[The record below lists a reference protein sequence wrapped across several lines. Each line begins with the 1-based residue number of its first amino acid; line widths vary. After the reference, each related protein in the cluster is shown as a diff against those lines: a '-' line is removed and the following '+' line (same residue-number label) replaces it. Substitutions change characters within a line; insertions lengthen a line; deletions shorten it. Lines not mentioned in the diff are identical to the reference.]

1 MNRKKSHPFPLVID
15 TDTAGDD
22 ITALILALQHTPA
35 TVVGITT
42 VAGNVPVDRAA
53 YNARAVL
60 EMLGRSD
67 VPVYLGSP
75 APLVRP
81 LSTTTHIQGREGLG
95 HATLPEPRSPVQ
107 DIPAAQA
114 LLHLSRIYP
123 SLTILAIGP
132 LTNLA
137 LALRLDPD
145 FPQRVAQVVIMGGT
159 WQGRGN
165 QTPVSEYNFW
175 QDPEAA
181 HAVLHAGWPITLVPW
196 ETVLQD
202 GVLPPEREVRFAA
215 SGNPMARF
223 FLQVHQQAK
232 AFDQAHWGVA
242 GSLHPDALTA
252 AVALEPDLVQR
263 KVTTYLTVLTHEG
276 LTRGM
281 TVPDPYGLL
290 QRGPNVEVVL
300 AIHRHRFWDLL
311 EDALLRTNSS

>member
-22 ITALILALQHTPA
+22 ITALILALRKAPA

-60 EMLGRSD
+60 ELLGRSE

-95 HATLPEPRSPVQ
+95 HATLPEPRIPVQ

-114 LLHLSRIYP
+114 LLHLSRIHP
-123 SLTILAIGP
+123 GLTILAIGP

-145 FPQRVAQVVIMGGT
+145 FPQRIARVVIMGGT

-202 GVLPPEREVRFAA
+202 GVLPPPVEARLAR
-215 SGNPMARF
+215 SGARLARF
-223 FLQVHQQAK
+223 FLQVHRQAK

-252 AVALEPDLVQR
+252 AVALRPHRIRRAQHLYMTVQ
-263 KVTTYLTVLTHEG
+263 LADD

-281 TVPDPYGLL
+281 ALPDPYGLL
-290 QRGPNVEVVL
+290 KRPPNVHLVTQVDREGFL
-300 AIHRHRFWDLL
+300 RDLT
-311 EDALLRTNSS
+311 EALLQ